1 MSESTSSEN
10 PNRSFYD
17 RISKAYD
24 FITDSNEHVAREKGQ
39 NALALKSGE
48 SVLEIGFGPGRGLVD
63 FANQVGESGKV
74 CGLDISEGMVKVAQ
88 ERLEK
93 EHLASRAEL
102 TVGDGRHLPYGDDSF
117 DAVFMS
123 FTLELF
129 DLTDIP
135 TVLQQCK
142 RVLRSGGRLGVVTMF
157 AKDGAHGLQDL
168 YKWLHRHFPHAI
180 DCQPIQADK
189 FIEEA
194 GFKINSREEMNIW
207 SLPVLI
213 LVAEAS

>member
-1 MSESTSSEN
+1 MAESPSSEN

-39 NALALKSGE
+39 AALALQAGE

-63 FANQVGESGKV
+63 FANQVGADGHV
-74 CGLDISEGMVKVAQ
+74 CGLDISEGMVEVAQ
-88 ERLEK
+88 KRLED
-93 EHLASRAEL
+93 EQLASRVEL
-102 TVGDGRHLPYGDDSF
+102 TVGDGRKLPYEDNRF

-129 DLTDIP
+129 DLADIP
-135 TVLQQCK
+135 TVLDQCK

-157 AKDGAHGLQDL
+157 DKDGTHGLQDL

-189 FIEEA
+189 FIEDA
-194 GFKINSREEMNIW
+194 GFKIASREEMNIW

-213 LVAEAS
+213 LVAENP